1 MPAFYSTS
9 IQQNSMDTRTQ
20 VDCDKEDIFKCIRK
34 ASLIR
39 HISYTKMRLT
49 HSEVSEDLPEI
60 LAESKHFQKRFISQY
75 EAERSAHNSLL
86 ARGMNQGL
94 SRLIPAHKL
103 ICPSLDSYLLRLHS
117 DKIADILES
126 LTAFAQRVSLIL
138 NDNHNDRRI
147 ALNRHLLMHRRHW
160 RSLSRQVLHLIRQIC
175 ICEAE
180 LRKNTPE
187 LWPNWSRLQSA
198 AKQAALVYARMM
210 PADARVQLAAP
221 TQSEAADSPAI
232 VRKAQSRSAAFLAQ
246 RHSMMHPRMN

>member
-1 MPAFYSTS
+1 MPEFYSTS
-9 IQQNSMDTRTQ
+9 IQQNSMDTSKPI
-20 VDCDKEDIFKCIRK
+20 DCDKDDIFKCIRK

-49 HSEVSEDLPEI
+49 HSEVAEDLPEI
-60 LAESKHFQKRFISQY
+60 LAESKHFQKRFLSQY

-86 ARGMNQGL
+86 ARG
-94 SRLIPAHKL
+94 
-103 ICPSLDSYLLRLHS
+103 S

-147 ALNRHLLMHRRHW
+147 ALNGNLLMHRRHW

-187 LWPNWSRLQSA
+187 LWPNWNRLQSA
-198 AKQAALVYARMM
+198 AKQAALVYAQTM
-210 PADARVQLAAP
+210 PEDARVQLAAP
-221 TQSEAADSPAI
+221 TQPESADSPAI
-232 VRKAQSRSAAFLAQ
+232 VKKQSRSAAFLAQ
-246 RHSMMHPRMN
+246 RRSMGRPRMN